1 MYFSTTAGVK
11 SCPFTVWS
19 QSHSP
24 PLHFDNLHSRNSE
37 LTVFPSSGRF
47 FGFCQAQNFRFVE
60 IFWMQKGQCG
70 VPAGL
75 QCSLC
80 VTPLCSYLSTFNPQ
94 FPKWK
99 RKWNHWCH
107 WSNNLQVEWNIDA
120 LRYRSIQYQAMK
132 IRKKTLSIFL
142 TSASTKWFLHSHTP
156 ECRMETP
163 HLLWWSASK
172 FSKVELRVK
181 REAYLLTWFCN
192 FAHVWPHP

>member
-19 QSHSP
+19 QSHTPS
-24 PLHFDNLHSRNSE
+24 LHFDNVHFRNSE
-37 LTVFPSSGRF
+37 LTVFPSSGHF
-47 FGFCQAQNFRFVE
+47 FGFYQAQYFGFAE
-60 IFWMQKGQCG
+60 IFCA
-70 VPAGL
+70 VL
-75 QCSLC
+75 VCRN
-80 VTPLCSYLSTFNPQ
+80 LSKFNPR

-107 WSNNLQVEWNIDA
+107 WSTNPQVEWNIDA
-120 LRYRSIQYQAMK
+120 LSYRSIQYQAKK
-132 IRKKTLSIFL
+132 IGKKQFIFL
-142 TSASTKWFLHSHTP
+142 TSASTKWFLHSRTP

-172 FSKVELRVK
+172 FSKVELRVE